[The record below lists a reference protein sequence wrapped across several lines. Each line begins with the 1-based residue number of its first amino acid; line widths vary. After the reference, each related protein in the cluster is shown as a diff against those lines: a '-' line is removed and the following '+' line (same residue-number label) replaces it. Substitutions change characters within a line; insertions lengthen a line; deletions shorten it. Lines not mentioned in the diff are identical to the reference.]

1 MKTMKFGGGC
11 LKDAEGLRR
20 VVNTIKSDRD
30 RVSVVVSAVS
40 GVTDLLLRGIAEVQ
54 LDQSSGGRTI
64 GACRDIHLRLLEQT
78 VSNESL
84 RRETERSLGE
94 QIGKAERILTGVG
107 LSGEMTVVLR
117 NLVLSLGERLSARLV
132 AAALKSEGVE
142 ARAYDADA
150 IGLLTDGNL
159 ENATAELC
167 VFRKNIA
174 QHLPDL
180 HNGGF
185 VPVITGFFGVTPG
198 GRVSLFGRNGSDYSA
213 AVVANAV
220 GANVL
225 EIWKDVDGF
234 MTADPKL
241 IPQARKIDRLS
252 FYEAAEL
259 SYFGAKILHPR
270 TLEPLGGRNVAVR
283 IRSLLDPCGSG
294 TEIRPSACEDE
305 EVVKSVTSDDA
316 IAVLR
321 IHGPG
326 VGYKPGVIGH
336 IGRRLAGRSVNI
348 HAIITAQTCI
358 NLLLDKSDARESL
371 DALRDVEPGVIN
383 RLDLETDIVLIAV
396 VGEGLLQRKGVAAR
410 IFSAVSQ
417 AGVNVEMISTGASEA
432 AAYFIVRRLDG
443 EKAVKALHG
452 EFFET

>member
-11 LKDAEGLRR
+11 LKDADGLNR
-20 VVNTIKSDRD
+20 VVNTIKSDTD

-54 LDQSSGGRTI
+54 LDQSTVECTI
-64 GACRDIHLRLLEQT
+64 NACRNIHMKLLEQA
-78 VSNESL
+78 VQDESL
-84 RRETERSLGE
+84 RHETEQSLDE
-94 QIGKAERILTGVG
+94 QLGKANRVLTGVS
-107 LSGEMTVVLR
+107 LTGEMTVALR
-117 NLVLSLGERLSARLV
+117 NLILSFGERLSARLV
-132 AAALKSEGVE
+132 AAALKSGGID
-142 ARAYDADA
+142 ARAYDADSL
-150 IGLLTDGNL
+150 GLLTDGNL
-159 ENATAELC
+159 ENATADLPAFCE
-167 VFRKNIA
+167 NIA
-174 QHLPDL
+174 CNLPDL
-180 HNGGF
+180 NNGGF

-283 IRSLLDPCGSG
+283 IRSLLDPCGLG
-294 TEIRPSACEDE
+294 TEIRPSASEEED
-305 EVVKSVTSDDA
+305 VVKSVTSDDT

-326 VGYKPGVIGH
+326 VGYKPGVIGR
-336 IGRRLAGRSVNI
+336 IGRRLADRSVNI

-371 DALRDVEPGVIN
+371 DALRDVEPGIIN
-383 RLDLETDIVLIAV
+383 RLDLEKDIVLIAV
-396 VGEGLLQRKGVAAR
+396 VGDGLLKRKGVAAR
-410 IFSAVSQ
+410 IFSSVSR
-417 AGVNVEMISTGASEA
+417 ADVNVEMISTGASEA
-432 AAYFIVRRLDG
+432 AAYFIVRQSDG
-443 EKAVKALHG
+443 EKAVKALHS
-452 EFFET
+452 EFFEA